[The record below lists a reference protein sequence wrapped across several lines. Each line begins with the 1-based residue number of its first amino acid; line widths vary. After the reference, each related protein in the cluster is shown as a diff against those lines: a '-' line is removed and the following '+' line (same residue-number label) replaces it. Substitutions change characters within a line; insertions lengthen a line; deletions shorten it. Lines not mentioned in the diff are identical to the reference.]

1 MPLKSHVQGVGLVA
15 YGVSEALLTIAA
27 GLAIGIPA
35 LTLYYV
41 EDLACQQYRAQIF
54 VLAFGDQHA

>member
-1 MPLKSHVQGVGLVA
+1 MA

-41 EDLACQQYRAQIF
+41 EDLACQQYRALIF